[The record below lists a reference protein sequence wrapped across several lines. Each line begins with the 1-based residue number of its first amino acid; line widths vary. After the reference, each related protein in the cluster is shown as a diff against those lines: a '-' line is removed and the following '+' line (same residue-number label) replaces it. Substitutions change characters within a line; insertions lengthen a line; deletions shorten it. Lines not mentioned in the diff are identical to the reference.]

1 MPRLILKCPY
11 LKGGSKSTSA
21 HLENLV
27 NYIATRDGVE
37 KINIE
42 IIYGGKVKC
51 DKNGVGVGMP
61 GYISKNSIYLLEVSN
76 WIFRPLGSK
85 T

>member
-11 LKGGSKSTSA
+11 LKGGSEKTSA
-21 HLENLV
+21 HLGNLV

-42 IIYGGKVKC
+42 NKNYYEIIMKFIKENNLDFEKIIKYSRETKNKKVM
-51 DKNGVGVGMP
+51 DVL
-61 GYISKNSIYLLEVSN
+61 YEIAQ
-76 WIFRPLGSK
+76 
-85 T
+85 